1 MSRNVPKLRFKGF
14 EDEWENYKL
23 GSFSEKIT
31 EKNKGFKVKNV
42 ISNSAK
48 NGLISQRDFFEKD
61 IANKNNI
68 DGYYIIKNGD
78 FVYNPRKSNEA
89 PYGPINKYKFKD
101 DGVVSPLYFC
111 FRINNK
117 VSNEYLEEYFKSSKW
132 YRYVHMNSDQGARH
146 DRVSIKDSEVMNM
159 KIKLPS
165 LQEQEKIANFLS
177 KVDSIIEKQ
186 EKKVEYWNSYKKG
199 MMQKIFSQKIR
210 FKDENGRDYPKWE
223 SKRFKEILI
232 EPKKEKVEN
241 PSKMELLTVKLHCK
255 GVEKTGKY
263 PNETK
268 GGRPYYIR
276 NEGELLIGRQNMHN
290 GGIGL
295 VKNECDGNIAS
306 NAISSF
312 IIKNSDKGNI
322 KYIYLFLSNSNFYK
336 RIDLLIGGT
345 GQKEISKSELD
356 NLKIEI
362 PLLEEQNKIVKLFSN
377 VDNIIEKENKKLEE
391 LKQWKKGL
399 LQQMFV

>member
-1 MSRNVPKLRFKGF
+1 MSRNVPKLRFKDF
-14 EDEWENYKL
+14 EDEWKEYRLGDTCNIYDGTHQTPKYTEN
-23 GSFSEKIT
+23 G
-31 EKNKGFKVKNV
+31 VKFVSVEN
-42 ISNSAK
+42 
-48 NGLISQRDFFEKD
+48 
-61 IANKNNI
+61 
-68 DGYYIIKNGD
+68 IKNIYEDHKYISREDYITNFKIKPKRNDIFMTRITAGVIGETAIVD
-78 FVYNPRKSNEA
+78 KEEELAYYVSLALIRTFDKNLNIRFLREYISSTYFKKELNKRIIHVAFPKK
-89 PYGPINKYKFKD
+89 INLRDIDECKFK
-101 DGVVSPLYFC
+101 S
-111 FRINNK
+111 
-117 VSNEYLEEYFKSSKW
+117 
-132 YRYVHMNSDQGARH
+132 
-146 DRVSIKDSEVMNM
+146 
-159 KIKLPS
+159 PS
-165 LQEQEKIANFLS
+165 LQEQEKIANFLI
-177 KVDSIIEKQ
+177 KADSIIEKQ

-210 FKDENGRDYPKWE
+210 FKDENGRDYPEWE

-312 IIKNSDKGNI
+312 IIKNSDKDNI

-362 PLLEEQNKIVKLFSN
+362 SLLEEQNKIVKLFSN
-377 VDNIIEKENKKLEE
+377 VDNIIEKENQKLEE

>member
-14 EDEWENYKL
+14 EDEWRKGKL
-23 GSFSEKIT
+23 GDMSKIIMGQSPSSNAYNYNKEGLPLVQGNADITKRITTPRMYTTEITKTCEIEDIIMSVRAPVGSIAIAKQRSCIGRGVCSIKAIGINQKYLYQVLLGYEK
-31 EKNKGFKVKNV
+31 KWLK
-42 ISNSAK
+42 
-48 NGLISQRDFFEKD
+48 ISQGSTFESINSND
-61 IANKNNI
+61 IKGVMLNI
-68 DGYYIIKNGD
+68 
-78 FVYNPRKSNEA
+78 
-89 PYGPINKYKFKD
+89 
-101 DGVVSPLYFC
+101 
-111 FRINNK
+111 
-117 VSNEYLEEYFKSSKW
+117 
-132 YRYVHMNSDQGARH
+132 
-146 DRVSIKDSEVMNM
+146 
-159 KIKLPS
+159 PS

-186 EKKVEYWNSYKKG
+186 EKKVQYWNSYKKG

-377 VDNIIEKENKKLEE
+377 VDNIIEKESKKLEE

-399 LQQMFV
+399 LQQLFV

>member
-14 EDEWENYKL
+14 EDEWE
-23 GSFSEKIT
+23 
-31 EKNKGFKVKNV
+31 VK
-42 ISNSAK
+42 K
-48 NGLISQRDFFEKD
+48 FFECVF
-61 IANKNNI
+61 
-68 DGYYIIKNGD
+68 IKNGQVD
-78 FVYNPRKSNEA
+78 PKIEPYKNMIHIGPANIEKNTGRLLDYRTAEQDGVESGKYLFDEKSVIYSKIRPELSKVVYPKFKGICSADTYPLN
-89 PYGPINKYKFKD
+89 PIN
-101 DGVVSPLYFC
+101 
-111 FRINNK
+111 
-117 VSNEYLEEYFKSSKW
+117 
-132 YRYVHMNSDQGARH
+132 
-146 DRVSIKDSEVMNM
+146 
-159 KIKLPS
+159 PS
-165 LQEQEKIANFLS
+165 LLPEFIYYELLTSRFLKFVLTTSERTKMPKVNRNELSSYNFKIPLLKEQEKIVGFLS
-177 KVDSIIEKQ
+177 RVDSIIEKQ

-312 IIKNSDKGNI
+312 IIKNSDKDNI

-356 NLKIEI
+356 NLKIQI
-362 PLLEEQNKIVKLFSN
+362 PLLEEQKKIVKLFSN
-377 VDNIIEKENKKLEE
+377 VDNIIEKENQKLEE